1 MQSAM
6 QSALPNQLPTLST
19 QELEQIMELQRR
31 ISNEMAAN
39 DSSTQLPLGIFS
51 NLGNEVNAYFA

>member
-1 MQSAM
+1 MIQSAM

-31 ISNEMAAN
+31 ISSEMAAN
-39 DSSTQLPLGIFS
+39 DSSSQLPLSFLS
-51 NLGNEVNAYFA
+51 NLGNEVNS